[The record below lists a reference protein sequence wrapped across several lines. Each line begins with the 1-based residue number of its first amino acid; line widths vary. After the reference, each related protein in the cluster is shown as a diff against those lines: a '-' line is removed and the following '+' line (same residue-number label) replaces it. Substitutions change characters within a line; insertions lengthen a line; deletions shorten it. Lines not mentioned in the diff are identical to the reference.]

1 MAPVPGDMVI
11 HADFGQGKVLQVL
24 GGTSVVEFFGDAL
37 DVSTDDLTLIQTSA
51 TEVVD
56 ETDNDRPQEIASFRR
71 SFEAINLGVVPPD
84 PEQLIEL
91 TIGSKAVQ
99 SRIKKWLSS
108 ARAEGLCKAVF
119 GYYGAGKSHMLKMVR
134 CMALQKGWAVAYV
147 EFDPKAADPAKPH
160 LVYQNLMAALE
171 FPERKC
177 GSRSE
182 GFMGFVKEVRDH
194 WGAKNIRNNKIF
206 KSSPWFSTAFE
217 ILLKHPHF
225 PDMPDYRDACLWLSG
240 AHNSFKQINTLAR
253 EKGLKIRVPRMP
265 VTKES
270 SEIYV
275 FHLVVI
281 NELCKLLG
289 YRGLMIILDEAEH
302 VRGFNVRRRERA
314 NNLFDYLARSAHKPD
329 PDDDLPALNE
339 HGLALPH
346 YWNTGPHF
354 GLFVGLTEAD
364 TFADETMSL
373 RDACVFL
380 RTEEDRVRLFNPSKS
395 EYRDWCDGFL
405 KRFCEAYPLKTS
417 LLESKKNRLQVV
429 TCLES
434 AYPSSA
440 DGVTLRNLLK
450 LASLVPCIL
459 LSHPETTLEEL
470 IEHLHN
476 TTADYFGNAL
486 PWE

>member
-1 MAPVPGDMVI
+1 MSPVSGDMVV

-24 GGTSVVEFFGDAL
+24 GGTSVVEFFGEAL
-37 DVSTDDLTLIQTSA
+37 DVNTEDLKLVQSSASKVADLTAQ
-51 TEVVD
+51 E
-56 ETDNDRPQEIASFRR
+56 RPQQVGPFRR

-91 TIGSKAVQ
+91 TIASKAVR
-99 SRIKKWLSS
+99 SRINKWLSK
-108 ARAEGLCKAVF
+108 ARSDGLCKAVF

-134 CMALQKGWAVAYV
+134 CIALQKGWAVAYV

-171 FPERKC
+171 FPEREC
-177 GSRSE
+177 GSRAE

-194 WGAKNIRNNKIF
+194 WAQKNIRANKIF
-206 KSSPWFSTAFE
+206 RSSPWFSTAFE
-217 ILLKHPHF
+217 ILLKYPHF

-240 AHNSFKQINTLAR
+240 AHNSFKQINGLAR

-314 NNLFDYLARSAHKPD
+314 NNLFDYLARSAHKPY

-346 YWNTGPHF
+346 YWNSGPHF

-364 TFADETMSL
+364 TFTDEAMSL

-380 RTEEDRVRLFNPSKS
+380 RTEEDRIRLFNPSKK
-395 EYRDWCDGFL
+395 EYRDWCDSFL
-405 KRFCEAYPLKTS
+405 KRFGEVYPLKAA
-417 LLESKKNRLQVV
+417 LLEPKKNRIQIVN
-429 TCLES
+429 CLED

-459 LSHPETTLEEL
+459 LSHPEISLEEL
-470 IEHLHN
+470 IEHIRN